1 MFSFGKI
8 LKKNFGKIINFHFD
22 NVFICVIGEEGD
34 LRCEATETM
43 SGPR

>member
-8 LKKNFGKIINFHFD
+8 NFHFH
-22 NVFICVIGEEGD
+22 NIFFICVTGEEGD
-34 LRCEATETM
+34 LRCEATEVM